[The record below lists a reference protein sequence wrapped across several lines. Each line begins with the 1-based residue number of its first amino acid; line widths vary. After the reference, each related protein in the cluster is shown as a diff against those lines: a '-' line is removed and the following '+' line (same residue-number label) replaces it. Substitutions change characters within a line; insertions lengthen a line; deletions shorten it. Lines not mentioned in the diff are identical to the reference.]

1 MMINYKIIEYLK
13 DEFKLLENLFDIKD
27 LEILARYIFNNKK
40 LIDLED
46 LSGDIYDIS
55 VLKFAIRRRIQKEP
69 ISQIIGL
76 RKFWNSN
83 FYINETVLDPRPES
97 ELIVEKVLELSN
109 TNLSLIDLGT
119 GSGCLAIS
127 IALERPNFKIFASDI
142 SLDALQIAKIN
153 SKYYKYDM
161 IFNIVLLC
169 LTIGVNYLLIPIYG
183 IDGAAM
189 ATAISL
195 FIFYTIKTFFVYF
208 KLKMHPFTKKTFYT
222 IASFFIIYFL
232 IDSLFIYGEI
242 IYINILIK
250 SCLIILC
257 FIPFLFYLNLSKELI
272 DILKEILRIKKLN

>member
-1 MMINYKIIEYLK
+1 MMINYKIINFLK
-13 DEFKLLENLFDIKD
+13 DEIKLSCNSFDRKD
-27 LEILARYIFNNKK
+27 LEILARHSLDNVKFIDVEDIS
-40 LIDLED
+40 IDL
-46 LSGDIYDIS
+46 YDIS

-153 SKYYKYDM
+153 SRYYKTD
-161 IFNIVLLC
+161 ITFIKSDWFTNINRTFDVIIANPPYISENEYSSL
-169 LTIGVNYLLIPIYG
+169 P
-183 IDGAAM
+183 
-189 ATAISL
+189 TAIRRFEPKIALTAGFKGLDCFNKIIKEFYKYLKPNGKIFMEIGYGQRRMIEEL
-195 FIFYTIKTFFVYF
+195 FIKYGYKNI
-208 KLKMHPFTKKTFYT
+208 
-222 IASFFIIYFL
+222 SFFN
-232 IDSLFIYGEI
+232 D
-242 IYINILIK
+242 
-250 SCLIILC
+250 
-257 FIPFLFYLNLSKELI
+257 LSGKA
-272 DILKEILRIKKLN
+272 RVVCVKKDAI

>member
-1 MMINYKIIEYLK
+1 MMINYKIINFLK
-13 DEFKLLENLFDIKD
+13 DEIKLSCNSFDRKD
-27 LEILARYIFNNKK
+27 LEILARHSLDNVKFIDVEDIS
-40 LIDLED
+40 IDL
-46 LSGDIYDIS
+46 YDIS

-153 SKYYKYDM
+153 SRYYKTD
-161 IFNIVLLC
+161 ITFIKSDWFTNINRTFDVIIANPPYISENEYSSL
-169 LTIGVNYLLIPIYG
+169 P
-183 IDGAAM
+183 
-189 ATAISL
+189 TAIRRFEPKIALTAGFKGLDCFNKIIKEFHKYLKPNGKIFMEIGYGQKRIIEEL
-195 FIFYTIKTFFVYF
+195 FIKYGYKNI
-208 KLKMHPFTKKTFYT
+208 
-222 IASFFIIYFL
+222 SFFN
-232 IDSLFIYGEI
+232 D
-242 IYINILIK
+242 
-250 SCLIILC
+250 
-257 FIPFLFYLNLSKELI
+257 LSGKA
-272 DILKEILRIKKLN
+272 RVVCVKKDAI

>member
-1 MMINYKIIEYLK
+1 MMINYKIIDYLK
-13 DEFKLLENLFDIKD
+13 DEIKISKNLFDNKD

-142 SLDALQIAKIN
+142 SLDALQIAEIN
-153 SKYYKYDM
+153 SRYHKTHITFIKSDWFSNINRTFDVIIANPPYISENEYSSLPIAIRRFEPKIALTAGFKGLDCFNKIIKEFHKYLKPNGK
-161 IFNIVLLC
+161 IFME
-169 LTIGVNYLLIPIYG
+169 IGYTQKRIIEE
-183 IDGAAM
+183 
-189 ATAISL
+189 L
-195 FIFYTIKTFFVYF
+195 FIKYGYKNINFFNDLSGKARVVCV
-208 KLKMHPFTKKTFYT
+208 KKDA
-222 IASFFIIYFL
+222 I
-232 IDSLFIYGEI
+232 
-242 IYINILIK
+242 
-250 SCLIILC
+250 
-257 FIPFLFYLNLSKELI
+257 
-272 DILKEILRIKKLN
+272 